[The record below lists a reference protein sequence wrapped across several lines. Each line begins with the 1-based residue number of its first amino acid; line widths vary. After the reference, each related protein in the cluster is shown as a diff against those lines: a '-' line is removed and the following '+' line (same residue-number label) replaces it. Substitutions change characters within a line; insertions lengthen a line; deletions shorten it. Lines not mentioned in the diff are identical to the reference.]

1 MNGWSYLE
9 EVPRDGTQVLFFIPE
24 DDRSPLG
31 PEGRIVSG
39 RYDAALDDYL
49 DDAGDL
55 IEPTV
60 WRPMIRPPSEVSGVD
75 ERYRSAVETAIR
87 EKMKRTLLAKITS
100 TEIHYDSHAD
110 SWVVLVRLY
119 YGALRVF
126 RAATPVGGVATFVE
140 MLCPPTGAEKV
151 RVDLSSCYSEY
162 RSI

>member
-60 WRPMIRPPSEVSGVD
+60 WRPMIRSPSEVSGMD

-87 EKMKRTLLAKITS
+87 EKLTS
-100 TEIHYDSHAD
+100 S
-110 SWVVLVRLY
+110 
-119 YGALRVF
+119 
-126 RAATPVGGVATFVE
+126 P
-140 MLCPPTGAEKV
+140 
-151 RVDLSSCYSEY
+151 DLKDGDF
-162 RSI
+162 